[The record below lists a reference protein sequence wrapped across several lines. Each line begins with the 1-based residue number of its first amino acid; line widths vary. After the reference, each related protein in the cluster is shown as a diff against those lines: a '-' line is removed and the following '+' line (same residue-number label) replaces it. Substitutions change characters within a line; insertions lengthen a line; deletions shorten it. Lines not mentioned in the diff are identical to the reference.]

1 MIVTVRR
8 GSIES
13 FDEAAGLG
21 VVRGE
26 NDARFPFHCTQIAD
40 GSRSIDEGVTVWFE
54 IVAGHQGRWEA
65 SSIRHSDEAGGR

>member
-1 MIVTVRR
+1 MAVRR
-8 GSIES
+8 GRVES

-26 NDARFPFHCTQIAD
+26 EGVAYPFHCTQIAG

-54 IVAGHQGRWEA
+54 VVAGHQGRWEA
-65 SSIRHSDEAGGR
+65 SSIRRDDEPGSA

>member
-1 MIVTVRR
+1 MGVRS
-8 GSIES
+8 GSIEI

-26 NDARFPFHCTQIAD
+26 DDARYPFHCTQIAD

-54 IVAGHQGRWEA
+54 VVAGNQGRWEA
-65 SSIRHSDEAGGR
+65 SSIRRGDRAAAR

>member
-1 MIVTVRR
+1 VAVRR

-21 VVRGE
+21 VVRE
-26 NDARFPFHCTQIAD
+26 DNDARYPFHCTQIVD

-54 IVAGHQGRWEA
+54 VVAGHQGRWEA
-65 SSIRHSDEAGGR
+65 SSIRRSDAAGGR